1 MTRLLINDFNIE
13 QDINNFDSML
23 LIIQNKKKLL
33 QVLNDISNECNELEF
48 IKIIDEKGKILKL
61 EDYIDSTISL
71 FNIDINN
78 KKNLNALF
86 RQIKKANYDY
96 IYDSINQITNN
107 LQNLFNN
114 INLESSLELINDLNI
129 SEDDILKLLKIQIND
144 KSNELLIKI
153 MNYIKVGFEL
163 RKVYKYLFFN
173 LSSLLSFEEI
183 ALLIHDCKLIGIQI
197 INIEYLD
204 VNKGPFDTKKVLDED
219 ICLIE

>member
-1 MTRLLINDFNIE
+1 MTRLLINDFNIQ

-33 QVLNDISNECNELEF
+33 QVLNDISNECYELEF

-129 SEDDILKLLKIQIND
+129 SEDDILKLLKLQIND

-197 INIEYLD
+197 IDIEYLD
-204 VNKGPFDTKKVLDED
+204 INKGPFDIKKVLDED

>member
-1 MTRLLINDFNIE
+1 MTRLLINDFNIQ

-33 QVLNDISNECNELEF
+33 QVLNDISNECYELEF

-144 KSNELLIKI
+144 KSNDLLIKI

-197 INIEYLD
+197 IDIEYLD
-204 VNKGPFDTKKVLDED
+204 INKGLFDIKKVLDED

>member
-1 MTRLLINDFNIE
+1 MTRLLINEFNIN
-13 QDINNFDSML
+13 QSIDAFDSIL

-33 QVLNDISNECNELEF
+33 QVLNDISNDCYELEF
-48 IKIIDEKGKILKL
+48 IKIIDERGKILKF
-61 EDYIDSTISL
+61 EDYIDATISI

-86 RQIKKANYDY
+86 RQIKKINYDS

-107 LQNLFNN
+107 LQALFNN

-144 KSNELLIKI
+144 KSNNLLVKI

-173 LSSLLSFEEI
+173 LSSLLSFDEI
-183 ALLIHDCKLIGIQI
+183 TLLIHDCKLIGIQI

-204 VNKGPFDTKKVLDED
+204 INKGPFDIKKVIDED
-219 ICLIE
+219 ICLLE